1 MKKSPD
7 GLGLDQKSVRQVMQ
21 RKALLD
27 LTAGIP
33 CSITM
38 DEFFSSESVRP
49 ESSIRL
55 SKETEFQA
63 HYRAIF

>member
-7 GLGLDQKSVRQVMQ
+7 GFGLDQKFVRQVMQ
-21 RKALLD
+21 RKALLV

-49 ESSIRL
+49 ELSIRL
-55 SKETEFQA
+55 SK
-63 HYRAIF
+63 